1 MGCYIT
7 FCSFKFKS
15 VLLSGSV
22 GGEGGSVGGNSA
34 YAGGSSDLVAL
45 ATAEPVVAVV
55 VEGSLDRQREEKF
68 PRRT

>member
-1 MGCYIT
+1 MP
-7 FCSFKFKS
+7 
-15 VLLSGSV
+15 SGSV
-22 GGEGGSVGGNSA
+22 GGGGGSVGGNSA